1 MMSMN
6 RPDTQLPDAHLPDAR
21 LPIAHVIDSLVADLA
36 PVAPMHSGPA
46 IARTAAAVLA
56 SVALIALSLGQRD
69 HVSALFLLSAGLF
82 LVLGIATALTLI
94 AMSRPQVGSDRT
106 GWGWAAAMAALLPAT
121 TLVLGFSHMPSAW
134 AESDPGAGLLCLAMG
149 LVAGLASA
157 AVLIAWLRRGAP
169 TSPERAGW
177 IVGIAAGSL
186 GMFAF
191 SLYCP
196 DDSIY
201 HIGLWHSASVVT
213 AALLGRLIVPR
224 LIRW

>member
-1 MMSMN
+1 MSMN
-6 RPDTQLPDAHLPDAR
+6 RPDTHLPKSQ
-21 LPIAHVIDSLVADLA
+21 LIDSLVADLA
-36 PVAPMHSGPA
+36 PVTPMRSGPA
-46 IARTAAAVLA
+46 TARTAAAVLA
-56 SVALIALSLGQRD
+56 SVAVIALSLGLRD

-82 LVLGIATALTLI
+82 LVLGIAAALTLI
-94 AMSRPQVGSDRT
+94 AMARPQVGSDRT
-106 GWGWAAAMAALLPAT
+106 GWNSSWGWAAAMAALLPAT
-121 TLVLGFSHMPSAW
+121 TLVLGLSHLSSAW
-134 AESDPGAGLLCLAMG
+134 AESEPRAGLLCLAMG
-149 LVAGLASA
+149 LLAGLASA

-177 IVGIAAGSL
+177 VVGIAAGSL

-196 DDSIY
+196 EDGIY
-201 HIGLWHSASVVT
+201 HIGLWHSAAVIA

>member
-6 RPDTQLPDAHLPDAR
+6 RPNPNL
-21 LPIAHVIDSLVADLA
+21 IDSLVAELA
-36 PVAPMHSGPA
+36 PVAPMRSGPA
-46 IARTAAAVLA
+46 IFRTVAAVLT
-56 SVALIALSLGQRD
+56 SVTVIALSLGLRN

-82 LVLGIATALTLI
+82 LILGITAALTLI
-94 AMSRPQVGSDRT
+94 AIARPQVGSDRT
-106 GWGWAAAMAALLPAT
+106 SWNSSWGGAAAMAALLPAT
-121 TLVLGFSHMPSAW
+121 TLVLGVSHLPSAW
-134 AESDPGAGLLCLAMG
+134 AESDPRGGMLCLAMG
-149 LVAGLASA
+149 LLAGLTSA
-157 AVLIAWLRRGAP
+157 AVLVAWLRRGAP

-177 IVGIAAGSL
+177 ITGIAAGSL

-201 HIGLWHSASVVT
+201 HIGLWHSASVIV
-213 AALLGRLIVPR
+213 AALLGRMIVPG

>member
-6 RPDTQLPDAHLPDAR
+6 RPDTQLPDSR
-21 LPIAHVIDSLVADLA
+21 LIDSRLIDSLVADLA
-36 PVAPMHSGPA
+36 PVAPMRSGPA

-56 SVALIALSLGQRD
+56 SVAAIALFFGLRG

-94 AMSRPQVGSDRT
+94 AMARPQVGSDRT
-106 GWGWAAAMAALLPAT
+106 GWNSGWAWAAAMAALLPAS
-121 TLVLGFSHMPSAW
+121 TLVLGLSHLPSAW
-134 AESDPGAGLLCLAMG
+134 AESDPRGGLLCFGMG
-149 LVAGLASA
+149 LLAGLASA
-157 AVLIAWLRRGAP
+157 AVLVAWLRRGAP
-169 TSPERAGW
+169 TSPDRAGW
-177 IVGIAAGSL
+177 LVGIAAGSL

-191 SLYCP
+191 SLYCT

-201 HIGLWHSASVVT
+201 HIGLWHSAAVVVS
-213 AALLGRLIVPR
+213 ALLGRLIVPR